1 MFDQFL
7 DGSFMPHGY
16 CLQWRGD
23 LLFMTL
29 VGDGLTVL
37 AYGLIPLALI
47 QLVRTRNDLR
57 FNHIFI
63 LFAAFIAFCG
73 LTHAINILN
82 VWNGYY
88 YIAGVAKLLTG
99 LISITTAYVLW
110 KLMPVIVS
118 IPSVAQLRE
127 QNQKLLE
134 AQEELRQSNLN
145 LEEKVRLRTEDLQKI
160 ANTDQLTQ
168 VKNRGAILEALEA
181 ELKRTE
187 RYDHDLS
194 LLMLDLDFF
203 KEINDKHGHLE
214 GDDVLS
220 RVATTIRET
229 CRQTDSVGRYG
240 GEEFLVILPETS
252 LQQASDLAGR
262 IRLAVSECKTHN
274 GDSVTCSIGV
284 SHYSRGDT
292 MVEMIKVADNR
303 VYRAKDL
310 GRNTV
315 VSED

>member
-1 MFDQFL
+1 MLEKFL

-37 AYGLIPLALI
+37 AYGLIPFALI
-47 QLVRTRNDLR
+47 QFVRKRDDLR

-73 LTHAINILN
+73 LTHAISILN
-82 VWNGYY
+82 IWHGYY
-88 YIAGVAKLLTG
+88 YFAGVAKLATG
-99 LISITTAYVLW
+99 IISIATAVVLW
-110 KLMPVIVS
+110 KLMPTIIS
-118 IPSVAQLRE
+118 IPSLAQLSA

-134 AQEELRQSNLN
+134 AQEDLRQVNLH
-145 LEEKVRLRTEDLQKI
+145 LEEKVRLRTEALQAY

-168 VKNRGAILEALEA
+168 LNNRAAILDTLET
-181 ELKRTE
+181 EIKRTDRHE
-187 RYDHDLS
+187 HDLS

-203 KEINDKHGHLE
+203 KEINDTFGHLE

-220 RVATTIRET
+220 RVAATIKET

-252 LQQASDLAGR
+252 IEQAEEMAAR
-262 IRLAVSECKTHN
+262 IRLAVSECKTRN
-274 GDSVTCSIGV
+274 GKNITCSIGV
-284 SHYSRGDT
+284 SSYGDGDT
-292 MVEMIKVADNR
+292 IEEMIKVADKR
-303 VYRAKDL
+303 VYKAKEL
-310 GRNTV
+310 GRNKV
-315 VSED
+315 VWKD

>member
-1 MFDQFL
+1 MFDRFL

-37 AYGLIPLALI
+37 AYGLIPIALI
-47 QLVRTRNDLR
+47 QFVRKRDDLR
-57 FNHIFI
+57 FNHIFL

-73 LTHAINILN
+73 LTHAIGILN
-82 VWNGYY
+82 IWHGYY
-88 YIAGVAKLLTG
+88 YVAGAAKFATG
-99 LISITTAYVLW
+99 LISISTAYMLW
-110 KLMPVIVS
+110 KLMPVIIN

-127 QNQKLLE
+127 QNDKLLE
-134 AQEELRQSNLN
+134 AQEELRQANLH
-145 LEEKVRLRTEDLQKI
+145 LEEKVRQRTEALQDF

-168 VKNRGAILEALEA
+168 LKNRGAILETLEN
-181 ELKRTE
+181 ELKRSE
-187 RYDHDLS
+187 RHEHDLS

-203 KEINDKHGHLE
+203 KEINDTFGHLE

-220 RVATTIRET
+220 RVAVTIKEA

-240 GEEFLVILPETS
+240 GEEFLIILPETT
-252 LQQASDLAGR
+252 LQQADELAGR
-262 IRLAVSECKTHN
+262 IRLAVSECKTGN
-274 GDSVTCSIGV
+274 GKKVTCSIGV
-284 SHYSRGDT
+284 SSYTEGDT
-292 MVEMIKVADNR
+292 MVEIIRMADKR
-303 VYRAKDL
+303 VYKAKDL

-315 VSED
+315 VCQD